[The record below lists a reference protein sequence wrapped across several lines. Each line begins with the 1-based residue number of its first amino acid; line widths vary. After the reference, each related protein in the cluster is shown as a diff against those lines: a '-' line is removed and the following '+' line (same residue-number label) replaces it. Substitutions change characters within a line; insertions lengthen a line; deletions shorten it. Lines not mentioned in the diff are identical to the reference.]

1 MRYGQVTT
9 IFRFGGAGVWSPLD
23 ERQFAVHPE
32 EVGRGEITHDAI
44 VGFVLDESGT
54 WAERVTR
61 VDWERLPND
70 VAQAL
75 YRLNRGSSNQTWASA
90 SSG

>member
-1 MRYGQVTT
+1 
-9 IFRFGGAGVWSPLD
+9 LD

-32 EVGRGEITHDAI
+32 EVSRAEITQDAI
-44 VGFVLDESGT
+44 VSFVLDESGT

-61 VDWERLPND
+61 VDWEQIPND
-70 VAQAL
+70 VAHAL
-75 YRLNRGSSNQTWASA
+75 HRLNREPSNQTWAGA